1 MAWDGMASDRRE
13 WHGIGLSRVGWD
25 EKAWHGM
32 AWGLLQVTAM
42 LCHLEVVAAGIHVFS
57 TTESLAK
64 CKTRSDL
71 Q

>member
-1 MAWDGMASDRRE
+1 M
-13 WHGIGLSRVGWD
+13 GWD
-25 EKAWHGM
+25 EKAWHGMAWHGM

>member
-1 MAWDGMASDRRE
+1 M
-13 WHGIGLSRVGWD
+13 GWD